1 MTIKVGV
8 TSLGCAKNLVDSEV
22 MLGYLKDGGLHVCEE
37 IGEAQVI
44 IVNTCSFIAEAEKEA
59 GDTIRQLLEYKE
71 RGAIDRVVVAGC
83 MFARR
88 GESLA
93 KRFPGV
99 DRFIHPGE
107 IPYMAGI
114 VRDLMNGGDRKG
126 ASPAK
131 GRREEGFLYDHLS
144 PRVRLTPPHYA
155 YIKVSEGCSNHCSYC
170 LIPGIKGPLRSRQ
183 CESVVAEARA
193 LIENGVKEINLISQ
207 DTTAYG
213 TDICGKSRLGDLME
227 KVAGMGKPAW
237 IRLLYGHPAHYT
249 DELLSL
255 IAREE
260 KVCKYVDFPLQ
271 HVSDRLLV
279 SMNRRTTKKQLGE
292 ILHRIRE
299 IIPGVTVRTTF
310 IVGYPGEKERDF
322 QELLDFVGEA
332 RFEHMG
338 AFIYSRENGTAAARF
353 SGQVPHTV
361 KRERFHRLMALQQQI
376 VHEMNARMV
385 GRVMKVLVD
394 EELEE
399 GQFTLRGRTE
409 GDAPEV
415 DGTVYVSGC
424 NAKAGDFI
432 NVRITGAREYE
443 LAGVAVNDKI
453 QKSKLNS
460 TLSGKR

>member
-22 MLGYLKDGGLHVCEE
+22 MLGYLKDGGLRVCED

-44 IVNTCSFIAEAEKEA
+44 IVNTCSFIAEAEDEA
-59 GDTIRQLLEYKE
+59 GDTIRQLLECKE
-71 RGAIDRVVVAGC
+71 RGAIARVVVAGC

-99 DRFIHPGE
+99 DRFIYPGE
-107 IPYMAGI
+107 IPHVAGI
-114 VRDLMNGGDRKG
+114 VRALMNGGDRKG
-126 ASPAK
+126 ASPSE
-131 GRREEGFLYDHLS
+131 GRREESFLYDHLS

-155 YIKVSEGCSNHCSYC
+155 YVKVSEGCSNRCSYC
-170 LIPGIKGPLRSRQ
+170 LIPGIKGPLHSRQ

-213 TDICGKSRLGDLME
+213 TDLSGESRLGDLLG
-227 KVAGMGKPAW
+227 KLAGMDKPVW

-249 DELLSL
+249 DDVLNL

-260 KVCKYVDFPLQ
+260 KICKYVDFPLQ
-271 HVSDRLLV
+271 HVSNRLLA
-279 SMNRRTTKKQLGE
+279 SMNRRATKKQLCE
-292 ILHRIRE
+292 TLHRIRK

-322 QELLDFVGEA
+322 QELLDFVEEA

-338 AFIYSRENGTAAARF
+338 AFIYSREKGTTAARL

-376 VHEMNARMV
+376 VREMNARMV
-385 GRVMKVLVD
+385 GRSLKILVD
-394 EELEE
+394 EKLEE
-399 GQFTLRGRTE
+399 EQFTLRGRTE

-424 NAKAGDFI
+424 AADAGDFI
-432 NVRITGAREYE
+432 NVRITGAREYD
-443 LAGVAVNDKI
+443 LVGVMLNDK
-453 QKSKLNS
+453 
-460 TLSGKR
+460 